1 VCVCVR
7 VSSFAFLVMRFYCH
21 CLNVNIDVLE
31 TNDDQETLTQ
41 FIPADLVQFV
51 NISHEWLL
59 CDAPKDQSVQI
70 IWQSLI
76 QIHPIREMKLYRC
89 LGCHL
94 YTHVTNIGSSQMLV
108 NKDLI
113 PEDKVQEIYH
123 DPNYSK
129 IAKII
134 LPTVLNSVNS
144 GRFSGLQGE
153 FIQTE
158 VDTAQQLY
166 RDSIQDLEQETEER
180 IRIFQREQ
188 EQLLEAK
195 TETLKKEL
203 DIFLNLMRSSR
214 QTTNAKTSPTLQ
226 SSSSYIN
233 ENSTESGFGS
243 DIFDVNSNDFIRQ
256 SSNFERTFSDRTA
269 NLDDEANDDP
279 MLDNRNWY
287 NENTNPSNFATSLPK
302 TISFRPTKA
311 FDVPQQL
318 IDDDIDD
325 LERIGK
331 SFRDLSR
338 SMCTDGTEL
347 FGDLPSPRLNYRH
360 T

>member
-1 VCVCVR
+1 MCVCVR

-31 TNDDQETLTQ
+31 TNDDQETLTRKNTTKNTHRIINSIFVFLSRLE

-94 YTHVTNIGSSQMLV
+94 YTHVANIGSSQMLV

-180 IRIFQREQ
+180 IRYEFIF
-188 EQLLEAK
+188 
-195 TETLKKEL
+195 
-203 DIFLNLMRSSR
+203 
-214 QTTNAKTSPTLQ
+214 
-226 SSSSYIN
+226 
-233 ENSTESGFGS
+233 
-243 DIFDVNSNDFIRQ
+243 V
-256 SSNFERTFSDRTA
+256 
-269 NLDDEANDDP
+269 
-279 MLDNRNWY
+279 
-287 NENTNPSNFATSLPK
+287 
-302 TISFRPTKA
+302 
-311 FDVPQQL
+311 
-318 IDDDIDD
+318 
-325 LERIGK
+325 
-331 SFRDLSR
+331 
-338 SMCTDGTEL
+338 
-347 FGDLPSPRLNYRH
+347 
-360 T
+360 

>member
-203 DIFLNLMRSSR
+203 DIFLNLMRSLR

>member
-1 VCVCVR
+1 
-7 VSSFAFLVMRFYCH
+7 MRFYCH

-41 FIPADLVQFV
+41 FVPADLVQFV

-59 CDAPKDQSVQI
+59 CDVPTEQSI
-70 IWQSLI
+70 HITWQSLI
-76 QIHPIREMKLYRC
+76 QIHPIREMKLNRC

-94 YTHVTNIGSSQMLV
+94 YTHVTNIGSSQMLI

-113 PEDKVQEIYH
+113 PENKIQEIYQ

-129 IAKII
+129 IAKIV
-134 LPTVLNSVNS
+134 LPTMLNSVNS
-144 GRFSGLQGE
+144 GRSQGE
-153 FIQTE
+153 FSQTE
-158 VDTAQQLY
+158 IDTAQQLY
-166 RDSIQDLEQETEER
+166 RESIQDLEQETEEK

-188 EQLLEAK
+188 EQLLETK
-195 TETLKKEL
+195 TEMLKKEL
-203 DIFLNLMRSSR
+203 DTFLNLMRSSR
-214 QTTNAKTSPTLQ
+214 QTTNIKTSPTLQ

-243 DIFDVNSNDFIRQ
+243 DIFDINASDFIRQ
-256 SSNFERTFSDRTA
+256 SSNFERTFSDRTT
-269 NLDDEANDDP
+269 NTDEETNDDP

-302 TISFRPTKA
+302 TISFHSTKA
-311 FDVPQQL
+311 YAIPQQQTEE
-318 IDDDIDD
+318 DIDD